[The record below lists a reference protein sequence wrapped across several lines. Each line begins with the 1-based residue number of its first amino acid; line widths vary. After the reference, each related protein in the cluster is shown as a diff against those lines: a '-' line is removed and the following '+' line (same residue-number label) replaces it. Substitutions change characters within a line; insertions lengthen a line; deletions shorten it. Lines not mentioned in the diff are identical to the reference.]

1 MQKFREII
9 FIDYLSLHANMTTYS
24 LLLGS
29 DPKQSLRLFRHLSAA
44 VSLLAFT
51 IISFFFDYNNL
62 YSVEK
67 ETFHNVLYFYWTG
80 VFVFTLLIRTGLNKH
95 YYDPSLTVPQM
106 IWGTSFLLTITY
118 LLNDWRGLMLMAYF
132 GMLSFG
138 YFKLRFREFL
148 SVSLYAILGYGLII
162 LYIFVYEQE
171 RININLELLQLLAFT
186 TTITVMLYT
195 GSSIHRLRE
204 RTKQQTIE
212 LKEALDINQRLATTD
227 ELTGLFNRR
236 HFMEKLTQQKALSE
250 RNNSDFVICFCD
262 LDRFKHTNDTFGH
275 YTGDLVLQKFSEI
288 LKSSIREVDIAAR
301 FGGEEFV
308 CLLVDT
314 DLENAKKVTERI
326 RATLETYNFNDIAPS
341 LNATVSI
348 GIANF
353 KQFNTIQETLMCADN
368 RMYQAKDLGRNRV
381 VFSDESEEAA

>member
-1 MQKFREII
+1 
-9 FIDYLSLHANMTTYS
+9 MTMYS
-24 LLLGS
+24 LLFGS
-29 DPKQSLRLFRHLSAA
+29 DPKQSLRLLRHLAA
-44 VSLLAFT
+44 VVSLIAFT
-51 IISFFFDYNNL
+51 IISYFFYYNNL
-62 YSVEK
+62 YFVEK
-67 ETFHNVLYFYWTG
+67 ETFYNVLYFYWTG
-80 VFVFTLLIRTGLNKH
+80 VFVFTLLIRTGLNKK

-106 IWGTSFLLTITY
+106 IWGTTFLLTITY

-138 YFKLRFREFL
+138 FFKLRFREFL
-148 SVSLYAILGYGLII
+148 SVSLYAVLGYGLII

-171 RININLELLQLLAFT
+171 RININLELLQLLAFS

-212 LKEALDINQRLATTD
+212 LKETLDVNQRLATTD

-250 RNNSDFVICFCD
+250 RNKSDFVICFCD

-275 YTGDLVLQKFSEI
+275 HTGDLVLQKFSDI
-288 LKSSIREVDIAAR
+288 LKASIREVDIAAR

-314 DLENAKKVTERI
+314 DLKNAIKVTERI
-326 RATLETYNFNDIAPS
+326 RATLAAYNFNDIAPS

-353 KQFNTIQETLMCADN
+353 KQFNTIQETLMSADN
-368 RMYQAKDLGRNRV
+368 RMYQAKSLGRNRV
-381 VFSDESEEAA
+381 VSSDEDEAAA